1 MEEEGERHVRMLAA
15 DILRL
20 VNRGGCSKEALE
32 QAKKNLEEAVRSLER
47 KSDGAL
53 TLKIS
58 S

>member
-1 MEEEGERHVRMLAA
+1 MLAA